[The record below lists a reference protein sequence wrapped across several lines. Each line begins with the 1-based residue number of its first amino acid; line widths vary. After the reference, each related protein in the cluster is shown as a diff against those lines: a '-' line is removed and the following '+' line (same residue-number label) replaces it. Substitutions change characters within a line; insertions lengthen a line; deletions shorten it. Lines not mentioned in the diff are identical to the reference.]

1 MRARCPSPCC
11 GNSVHEVLTYTPTAE
26 EAAYGY
32 TPKRILPFHLR
43 SGVQEPCIFSGTTV
57 YDYQRIE
64 GPGR

>member
-1 MRARCPSPCC
+1 MYTPSP
-11 GNSVHEVLTYTPTAE
+11 T
-26 EAAYGY
+26 EAARGY
-32 TPKRILPFHLR
+32 TPKQILPFHLR